1 MHTLTTVSGGSKW
14 GLVKKL
20 LIEDKKTYIAM
31 TDVEK
36 KEEGET
42 ENSEKNEEDKSK
54 TSTTVTTT
62 AASKPPAGARRKWNK
77 K

>member
-1 MHTLTTVSGGSKW
+1 MHTFTSVTGGSKW
-14 GLVKKL
+14 GLLRKHF
-20 LIEDKKTYIAM
+20 IEDKRTDIAM

-42 ENSEKNEEDKSK
+42 ENTEKNEGDKSK
-54 TSTTVTTT
+54 SSTTVT
-62 AASKPPAGARRKWNK
+62 AASKPPAGARKKWGK

>member
-1 MHTLTTVSGGSKW
+1 MHTFAFVTGVSKW
-14 GLVKKL
+14 GLVKKHF
-20 LIEDKKTYIAM
+20 IEDKRTDIDM

-42 ENSEKNEEDKSK
+42 ENNEKDEGDKSK
-54 TSTTVTTT
+54 TSTTVTA
-62 AASKPPAGARRKWNK
+62 AASKPPAGARKKWSK

>member
-1 MHTLTTVSGGSKW
+1 
-14 GLVKKL
+14 
-20 LIEDKKTYIAM
+20 M

-42 ENSEKNEEDKSK
+42 ENTEKNEGDKSK
-54 TSTTVTTT
+54 SSTTVT
-62 AASKPPAGARRKWNK
+62 AACKPPAGARKKWGK

>member
-1 MHTLTTVSGGSKW
+1 MTDT
-14 GLVKKL
+14 
-20 LIEDKKTYIAM
+20 AM

-42 ENSEKNEEDKSK
+42 ENTEKNEGDKSK
-54 TSTTVTTT
+54 SSTTVT
-62 AASKPPAGARRKWNK
+62 AASKPLAGARKKWGK